1 MSEDAQS
8 RVEQMLREAAPI
20 LKQQDRTVAVPAHV
34 LAKLKATQEKKF
46 PAWKELTAKEME
58 PLLMQVLAQ
67 GQMDGFDLISRL
79 EKAHVRIKGGGEAL
93 NYGVLSKLV
102 SAGFA
107 QVDLEDRSGQIRK
120 FYRLTDAGRMQVE
133 AIRTP
138 AYHSLA
144 STVLA
149 AG

>member
-1 MSEDAQS
+1 MSEDAKS
-8 RVEQMLREAAPI
+8 RVEQLLRAVAPI

-58 PLLMQVLAQ
+58 PLLLQVLAQ

-79 EKAHVRIKGGGEAL
+79 EKAHVRIKGGGEAV

-102 SAGFA
+102 TAGLV
-107 QVDLEDRSGQIRK
+107 QVDLEDRSGQMRK
-120 FYRLTDAGRMQVE
+120 LYRLSDTGRMQVE
-133 AIRTP
+133 TAHAP
-138 AYHSLA
+138 EFQSLVSA
-144 STVLA
+144 VLA